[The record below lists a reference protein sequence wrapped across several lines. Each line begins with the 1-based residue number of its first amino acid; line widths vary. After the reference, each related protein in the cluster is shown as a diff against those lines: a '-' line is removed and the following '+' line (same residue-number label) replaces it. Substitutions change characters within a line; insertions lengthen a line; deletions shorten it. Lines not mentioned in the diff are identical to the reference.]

1 MIIDFHQSVD
11 AAQNQNAKKLLLR
24 DVDNLHRF
32 LTRFVLE
39 QRRAAHG
46 EEMWELYA
54 NGAERRLPRG
64 PHSPSTRRGPVSSSR
79 STGLHFSMWPY
90 RPR

>member
-32 LTRFVLE
+32 LTRFVPE
-39 QRRAAHG
+39 QRRAA
-46 EEMWELYA
+46 
-54 NGAERRLPRG
+54 
-64 PHSPSTRRGPVSSSR
+64 
-79 STGLHFSMWPY
+79 
-90 RPR
+90 